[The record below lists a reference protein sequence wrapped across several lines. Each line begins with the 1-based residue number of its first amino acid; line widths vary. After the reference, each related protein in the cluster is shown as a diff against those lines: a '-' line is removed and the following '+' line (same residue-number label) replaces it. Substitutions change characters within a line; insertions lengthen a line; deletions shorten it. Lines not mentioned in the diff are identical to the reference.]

1 MISQGENN
9 PGRKEHD
16 SFGDIEVPAGAL
28 WGAQTERARRNFAG
42 IGGGPL
48 PRDFITAIALIK
60 GAAARANATLG
71 LLPADL
77 ARAIQ
82 DAVNDIA
89 AGKHADQFPVDVFQT
104 GSGTSSNMNVNE
116 VIAHL
121 AASALGKPVHANDHA
136 NMC

>member
-82 DAVNDIA
+82 ALIDDS
-89 AGKHADQFPVDVFQT
+89 
-104 GSGTSSNMNVNE
+104 SGPRR
-116 VIAHL
+116 
-121 AASALGKPVHANDHA
+121 SALMEQGARIAEQYLPERVMPLWGDFLRRVAA
-136 NMC
+136 A